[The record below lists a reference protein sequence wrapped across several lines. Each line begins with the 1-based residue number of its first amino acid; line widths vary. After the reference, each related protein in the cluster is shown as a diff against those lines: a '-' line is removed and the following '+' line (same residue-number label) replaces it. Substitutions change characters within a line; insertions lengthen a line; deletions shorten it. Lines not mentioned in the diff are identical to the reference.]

1 MGAFHRP
8 LTPAGTVP
16 VGAVQH
22 DGHRPVVQQRDLHVL
37 LENTGGYG
45 QAGLP
50 EKIYR
55 PLIKPLG
62 LCRGSSVAEIRA
74 AAFAGVGAQS
84 KLAHYQKL
92 RSRLQGGVVE
102 MASVIGKYSE
112 VGDLVHQ
119 I

>member
-1 MGAFHRP
+1 M
-8 LTPAGTVP
+8 P

-22 DGHRPVVQQRDLHVL
+22 DGHGPVVQQRNLHVL
-37 LENTGGYG
+37 LEDTGGYG

-50 EKIYR
+50 EKVYR

-62 LCRGSSVAEIRA
+62 LSWRGGVVEIGA
-74 AAFAGVGAQS
+74 PALAGVGAQG
-84 KLAHYQKL
+84 KLTHHQKL

-102 MASVIGKYSE
+102 MVSVIGKYPE
-112 VGDLVHQ
+112 VGYLVHQ